1 MKSAVGMIG
10 VLTFGIGASL
20 MGYCSDT
27 YGRKLT
33 ILISIV
39 GCVSFNLLSAFSTS
53 YLMYIVCYLTAGQY
67 THCILK
73 SSINLNLLKGI
84 FINGVYLGPFVLCVE
99 LVGSEYAGK
108 TSALINLP
116 FVFGELVMI
125 VLAYFFR
132 DYTDLI
138 LAAFVPAYLAILI
151 LFFVPESPRWLLV
164 NGK

>member
-1 MKSAVGMIG
+1 M
-10 VLTFGIGASL
+10 
-20 MGYCSDT
+20 
-27 YGRKLT
+27 
-33 ILISIV
+33 
-39 GCVSFNLLSAFSTS
+39 
-53 YLMYIVCYLTAGQY
+53 
-67 THCILK
+67 
-73 SSINLNLLKGI
+73 
-84 FINGVYLGPFVLCVE
+84 LCVE